1 MSTMHID
8 KTANPAFRVAI
19 RFIFSP
25 ARPDSTGFSGQ
36 SKLVEPAARR
46 CEEFPGHQKNLAGPS
61 GRRRILLFHRTEPA
75 RSTPRTR
82 GLISAGNPPSGAFTA
97 ECDKMGPTTSWRE
110 IYFKV

>member
-1 MSTMHID
+1 MHID

-46 CEEFPGHQKNLAGPS
+46 CEGFPSHQKKPGRDFRSPPDSPLSPDRAGSIDAPNPRADK
-61 GRRRILLFHRTEPA
+61 RR
-75 RSTPRTR
+75 
-82 GLISAGNPPSGAFTA
+82 
-97 ECDKMGPTTSWRE
+97 
-110 IYFKV
+110 